1 MYRLEIQRENQW
13 KPVARGLYR
22 TRMRAVTAAL
32 WRTAEAG
39 SAHRVVDVELKAITD
54 VIPEGSIQRGNQSWR
69 GTEPLP

>member
-1 MYRLEIQRENQW
+1 MYRLEIQRENQR

-69 GTEPLP
+69 GTEPPP

>member
-32 WRTAEAG
+32 WRTAAAG

-69 GTEPLP
+69 GTEPPA

>member
-32 WRTAEAG
+32 WRTAEVG

-69 GTEPLP
+69 GTEPPP

>member
-39 SAHRVVDVELKAITD
+39 SAHRVVDVELKSITD
-54 VIPEGSIQRGNQSWR
+54 VIPEGSIQRGHQTWR
-69 GTEPLP
+69 GTEPPS